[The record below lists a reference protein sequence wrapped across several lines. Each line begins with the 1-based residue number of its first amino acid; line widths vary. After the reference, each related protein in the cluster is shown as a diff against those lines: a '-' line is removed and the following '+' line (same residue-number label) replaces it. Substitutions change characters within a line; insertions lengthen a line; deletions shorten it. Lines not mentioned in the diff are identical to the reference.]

1 MKKLFSLL
9 LVVVLCSFVSAF
21 AVDLTDLSDDE
32 LIQLRSD
39 LAGEMISRNMMASAN
54 VPTGDYI
61 IGEDI
66 PAGIYTV
73 TTEASL
79 VTVTIGDFEGMYVL
93 RNDSP
98 IGKLTLE
105 AGKKFSI
112 TSAVTLTKYAGLSFE

>member
-9 LVVVLCSFVSAF
+9 LVLLICASVPAL
-21 AVDLTDLSDDE
+21 AVDLTGLSDDD

-39 LAGEMISRNMMASAN
+39 LAGEMLSRGMLASAN

-66 PAGIYTV
+66 PAGSYTV
-73 TTEASL
+73 TTDQPIVS
-79 VTVTIGDFEGMYVL
+79 VTIGEYEGIYVL
-93 RNDSP
+93 SKDSP

-105 AGKKFSI
+105 AGKKFSV